1 MLDTL
6 RKPFFIVALILIALT
21 AIVEAGS
28 GAKLSSASM
37 TLAGAST
44 PGKGIL
50 SLALLD
56 ALLLFTVILIGFSIV
71 IPERVQGRI
80 QGIVTLIFSLLL
92 LFGAVAM
99 LIETFVLLTLMLS
112 LLLAPIFG
120 TVAYLVAFGTFQT
133 GPARVTLGL
142 LMTLKLAFAAC
153 LVLAH
158 QRFLQNKGLVL
169 LVLLSLVCTFLVS
182 FLQGFVPGFLVSI
195 TDDIG
200 AIVVC
205 VVVLIFGILLLIG
218 SIFSVIKAII

>member
-182 FLQGFVPGFLVSI
+182 FLQGFVPRFLVSI